1 MTANVPYQMTRATQ
15 SSAAFSRRDE
25 CRAAQSGGWRR
36 AGVAA
41 VVLALANFALP
52 TAVLA
57 PVAVFAQDLTE
68 DAPVFF
74 NPSGLPT
81 PLPQLKPELP
91 KSAPPAQKPASLYGL
106 PTPLGADDVVAYRHA
121 FLGLAL
127 GDFAAVAEARA
138 VIKDTLL
145 MGHVLGELYT
155 NPEAPLPDGRSLR
168 DYLGSYPR
176 HPQAEAVRQLAET
189 IGERDLPEVSGT
201 KARFK
206 IPALES
212 PGIYAS
218 KATSSE
224 EDRQLFRQRIRD
236 LLILDDYDQA
246 LDLINSADAT
256 FILDPTERDQ
266 QRAEV
271 AAEIYYDGDD
281 ESFRRAYDLAAGSA
295 SRYGRFVP
303 LSNWIAGLS
312 AWRLGQWAVAERH
325 FANCGRSVFW
335 LSDDRAA
342 CHYWGARAALVQKQ
356 VETASQHLQNA
367 MAFPNTLYG
376 QLAALQLG
384 DVPNMRFSLESL
396 SADELARLTSW
407 RPARRAFALI
417 QIGEYRLAELEL
429 LMIAR
434 ERDVE
439 LRRALRHLARRVG
452 LPELA
457 ARLGHYASVK
467 REQPNWVYADLYPR
481 MAYEPQGGFLIDR
494 ALVLAIARKES
505 FFRPELTN
513 GIGAAG
519 LMQVTPASAD
529 FLVKKGY
536 IAPYGRVRDLTK
548 PALNIAFAEV
558 YLAYLLGTKIVD
570 GDVVNLLVAYN
581 AGIGNAKKWQAR
593 ARAGGDQLLFMESLP
608 SRETRQYVDRVLRS
622 VLIYRLKFKQSRDDF
637 LRFSEGGALGYV
649 SQDRAGVP
657 AS

>member
-1 MTANVPYQMTRATQ
+1 MVGLCLLASAFFLDGLTAANLTGIGK
-15 SSAAFSRRDE
+15 
-25 CRAAQSGGWRR
+25 AQ
-36 AGVAA
+36 
-41 VVLALANFALP
+41 
-52 TAVLA
+52 
-57 PVAVFAQDLTE
+57 AQDTSG
-68 DAPVFF
+68 DAPIFF
-74 NPSGLPT
+74 NPNGLPT
-81 PLPQLKPELP
+81 PLPQFKPELP
-91 KSAPPAQKPASLYGL
+91 KPPTPTRKPVSLYGL
-106 PTPLGADDVVAYRHA
+106 PTPLSADDAAAYRHA
-121 FLGLAL
+121 FLGLSL
-127 GDFAAVAEARA
+127 GDFAAVSEARA
-138 VIKDTLL
+138 VIQDSLL

-189 IGERDLPEVSGT
+189 IGERDLPEVIGT
-201 KARFK
+201 KSRFK

-212 PGIYAS
+212 PGHYAS
-218 KATSSE
+218 KATSSP

-246 LDLINSADAT
+246 LALVNGADAT

-266 QRAEV
+266 QRAEI
-271 AAEIYYDGDD
+271 AAEIYYDGTD
-281 ESFRRAYDLAAGSA
+281 EAFRRAYDLASGSA

-303 LSNWIAGLS
+303 LANWIAGLS
-312 AWRLGQWAVAERH
+312 AWRLGQWDVAEKH
-325 FANCGRSVFW
+325 FRNCGNSIFW

-342 CHYWGARAALVQKQ
+342 CHFWGARSALAQKQ
-356 VETASQHLQNA
+356 VETASQHMQSAL
-367 MAFPNTLYG
+367 AFPNTLYG
-376 QLAALQLG
+376 QLAALQLD
-384 DVPNMRFSLESL
+384 DVPDMRFSLESL
-396 SADELARLTSW
+396 SDEELERLSTW

-434 ERDVE
+434 EQDVE
-439 LRRALRHLARRVG
+439 LRRALRHLSRRVG

-467 REQPNWVYADLYPR
+467 RDQTNWVYTDLYPR

-494 ALVLAIARKES
+494 ALVFAIARKES

-513 GIGAAG
+513 GIGATG

-548 PALNIAFAEV
+548 PELNIAFAEV

-570 GDVVNLLVAYN
+570 GDVVNLLVSYN
-581 AGIGNAKKWQAR
+581 AGIGNAKKWKAR
-593 ARAGGDQLLFMESLP
+593 ARTAGDQLLFMESLP
-608 SRETRQYVDRVLRS
+608 SRETRQYLDRVLRS

-637 LRFSEGGALGYV
+637 LHFSEGGTLGYV